1 MVQRRGSLHRLAMSL
16 ELGKTYA
23 ARYRI
28 TRSLG
33 EGAMGAVYEAEH
45 VLIHRRVALKV
56 LHAHVAERHDALR
69 RFEREAQ
76 AAGRIGSP
84 HIAEVLDMG
93 ELPDGARF
101 MVMELLDGE
110 TLAQRVR
117 WRGKLSPEEAV
128 PIACQVLAG
137 LGAAHAA
144 DIIHRDLKPAN
155 VFLVSTRGGDFVK
168 VLDFGVSKFNALGD
182 DMGATTPGTAVGT
195 PFYMSPEQA
204 KGSRHVDH
212 RSDLYAVGVL
222 LYECISGQV
231 PFDGGTFNE
240 LIFRIVLESPPPLES
255 FVPDLDPAFAAIV
268 RKAMAREAEA
278 RYQSARELY
287 EALAQWLAQFTGVPV
302 DLGAVPWGA
311 TPFNPKSSGGHGI
324 VPPVDVSFEHAAT
337 LIREP
342 SAGGP
347 RRSFGA
353 VVALGVLSV
362 LAIGAVMLFVAPS
375 GVGKPGVAGPALSA
389 AASVVE
395 TAAPPPLP
403 APPPPVVTAAPT
415 ASVVPTASAAVKPAG
430 TPHHNKVVVPAPPTA
445 PAAPSGRRVVPTEL

>member
-1 MVQRRGSLHRLAMSL
+1 MLL
-16 ELGKTYA
+16 EVGQTYA
-23 ARYRI
+23 ARYRV
-28 TRSLG
+28 TRKLG

-56 LHAHVAERHDALR
+56 LHAHVIDRPDARSILA

-84 HIAEVLDMG
+84 HIVEVLDLG
-93 ELPDGARF
+93 ELADGSRF

-117 WRGKLSPEEAV
+117 WRGRLAAEEAV

-168 VLDFGVSKFNALGD
+168 VLDFGVSKFNAMGE
-182 DMGATTPGTAVGT
+182 DMATTTPGTAVGT
-195 PFYMSPEQA
+195 PYYMSPEQA
-204 KGSRHVDH
+204 KGSRQVDH

-222 LYECISGQV
+222 LYECVSGQV

-255 FVPDLDPAFAAIV
+255 FVPELDPAFVAII
-268 RKAMAREAEA
+268 RKAMAREAEG

-287 EALAQWLAQFTGVPV
+287 DALAGWLAQATGGAV
-302 DLGAVPWGA
+302 DLGAVPWDA
-311 TPFNPKSSGGHGI
+311 APERAPSSTSSPRG
-324 VPPVDVSFEHAAT
+324 VPPGEVSFEHAAT
-337 LIREP
+337 LLREP
-342 SAGGP
+342 PTGRP
-347 RRSFGA
+347 LVR
-353 VVALGVLSV
+353 VVALGVISV
-362 LAIGAVMLFVAPS
+362 LAIGSVMLFVARTGS
-375 GVGKPGVAGPALSA
+375 DHGKAGTAGPALTPTLATPSA
-389 AASVVE
+389 SE
-395 TAAPPPLP
+395 APPPLP
-403 APPPPVVTAAPT
+403 TAAPSGEPSTT
-415 ASVVPTASAAVKPAG
+415 ASTTSTAAPVVPTATAAARPGSVPPPGPPRKLAPG
-430 TPHHNKVVVPAPPTA
+430 PKRPPPVPIGRKV
-445 PAAPSGRRVVPTEL
+445 PSEL